1 MGWLPAVSR
10 YVLDSTFVIDH
21 LRGDEQAVSRFR
33 VMNETGDESL
43 LTMPVVAEVWS
54 GRTRGSESDIE
65 RFLLFIEY
73 VYAGPGTAKVAGIW
87 RAEARANGRT
97 LGVLDALI
105 AATAFDAGAAVLTR
119 NVRDF
124 ELTPVRVETY

>member
-1 MGWLPAVSR
+1 MSR
-10 YVLDSTFVIDH
+10 FVLDSTFLIDH
-21 LRGDEQAVSRFR
+21 LRGDRQTVSRFR
-33 VMNETGDESL
+33 AMNETGDESL
-43 LTMPVVAEVWS
+43 LTMPVVAEVWA
-54 GRTRGSESDIE
+54 GRTARSEPAIE
-65 RFLLFIEY
+65 RFLQFIEY
-73 VYAGPGTAKVAGIW
+73 VHAGPSTARMAGIW

-97 LGVLDALI
+97 LGLADALI